1 MTVTKTNGIV
11 IDVSA
16 TSNSALENEKKNGA
30 EKEKE
35 MTNEYDEITLEDLA
49 PDGGWGWMIA
59 LAMIL
64 VFVSK
69 KYNK

>member
-1 MTVTKTNGIV
+1 MTVTKTNGII

-30 EKEKE
+30 TETE
-35 MTNEYDEITLEDLA
+35 MTNEDDEITLEDLA